1 MRPGILISLA
11 TLLLFGCNLPVAAA
25 TTSVPAS
32 GTVLYKDDFSSPT
45 SGWDHTKYEEGI
57 MDYDQGAYRMLVN
70 APDLNFWATPH
81 KDFTDTRI
89 EVDSGKMAGPDENRI
104 GLICRSDGKNYYFF
118 IITSDGYYG
127 IGLFNNGQAKLLG
140 QQQLQ
145 TSDAI
150 RKGVAVNH
158 LRADCKGE
166 GLEMYVNGLEVAK
179 ASDPTLKHGDA
190 GLLAG
195 TFKQTGADVV
205 FDNFMVFAP

>member
-158 LRADCKGE
+158 LRADCKGA